1 VGPGRLAGRAGAAGS
16 PGPGRGALFTSTS
29 PQANVIEDGQT
40 IYAAVIQYGS
50 DPAEVTFY
58 NAQSQVI
65 ATAPVGP

>member
-1 VGPGRLAGRAGAAGS
+1 VAIFGTLPQGATELSIPG
-16 PGPGRGALFTSTS
+16 STAS
-29 PQANVIEDGQT
+29 PQTNVIEDGQT

-65 ATAPVGP
+65 ATAPVDP

>member
-1 VGPGRLAGRAGAAGS
+1 
-16 PGPGRGALFTSTS
+16 
-29 PQANVIEDGQT
+29 VIEDGQT